1 MKIRKLEGS
10 TNKYKGL
17 IDLKKEME
25 RIEMVAKVA
34 SSVKEDH
41 KESSVEPSTKEE
53 KKKKRMKLK
62 ENEELPATDKKRIKC
77 FFNNKGLCTRE
88 NCRFEHAE
96 KLCRTFNE
104 FEFCKDEK
112 TCNYRHPRKICKF
125 WSGMSHCKMGDLCKF
140 RHPVIRPESD
150 NQHQHSFLDRR
161 TNKPKY
167 RSPENQLCQT
177 LSTEKTQM

>member
-1 MKIRKLEGS
+1 M
-10 TNKYKGL
+10 
-17 IDLKKEME
+17 
-25 RIEMVAKVA
+25 
-34 SSVKEDH
+34 
-41 KESSVEPSTKEE
+41 
-53 KKKKRMKLK
+53 
-62 ENEELPATDKKRIKC
+62 
-77 FFNNKGLCTRE
+77 
-88 NCRFEHAE
+88 
-96 KLCRTFNE
+96 CRTFNE

-167 RSPENQLCQT
+167 RSPENQRCQA
-177 LSTEKTQM
+177 LSTEKSRNVESIQSLTQIPSYFPFPPPCVPLKRAKVQCQSAVNRCCSQLQGVCNSQPLQ